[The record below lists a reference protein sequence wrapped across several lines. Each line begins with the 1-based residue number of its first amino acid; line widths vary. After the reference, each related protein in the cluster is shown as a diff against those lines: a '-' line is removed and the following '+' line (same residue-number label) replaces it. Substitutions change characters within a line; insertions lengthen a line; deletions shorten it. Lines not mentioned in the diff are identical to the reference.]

1 MSHYIVG
8 YHDQERKHHE
18 IGEYAEDAF
27 EAIQHAKED
36 VPFLHDHPSYVDD
49 CHIEKEEPKIA
60 PLGSCYNFKKLEKE
74 GYA

>member
-8 YHDQERKHHE
+8 YHDQER
-18 IGEYAEDAF
+18 
-27 EAIQHAKED
+27 KED